1 MNGRPTAPAGI
12 EPATSWLT
20 AMRSNQL
27 SYEAR
32 RCHGDLTDSLEGRVQ
47 VLRVAVAVASETT
60 NSATP
65 LKLQFGRKVP
75 LSLYPPV
82 SLYPGRVLKLKQLC
96 SRIQS

>member
-32 RCHGDLTDSLEGRVQ
+32 MYRITVIAQLMLHALIRLNLTQ
-47 VLRVAVAVASETT
+47 
-60 NSATP
+60 
-65 LKLQFGRKVP
+65 
-75 LSLYPPV
+75 
-82 SLYPGRVLKLKQLC
+82 
-96 SRIQS
+96 